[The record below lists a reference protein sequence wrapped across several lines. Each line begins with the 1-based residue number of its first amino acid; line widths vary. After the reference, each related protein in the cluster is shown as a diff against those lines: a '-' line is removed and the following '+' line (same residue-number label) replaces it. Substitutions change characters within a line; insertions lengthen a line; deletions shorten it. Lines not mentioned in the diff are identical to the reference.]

1 MILSLIGWL
10 GFDKLIIIQNNHL
23 VKFVINFN

>member
-10 GFDKLIIIQNNHL
+10 GFDKLITIQNNHL